1 MISSFVEFVVP
12 IMISITCNKPKNN
25 KIFSCSASVVCR
37 LLLLHYCGTAGV
49 AFDLIKNR
57 SYLPHFVA
65 GLMLTSTLC
74 CCSGQRAPSTQV
86 GIPGDFGGRWLFRLV
101 DYNVNSKPLV
111 HRPCNPAALCDTCMC
126 LPWQGQLMA
135 SDNEILL
142 LMV

>member
-1 MISSFVEFVVP
+1 MFSSIFEFVVP
-12 IMISITCNKPKNN
+12 IVISITCNKSKNN
-25 KIFSCSASVVCR
+25 KIFSRSASVVCR

-86 GIPGDFGGRWLFRLV
+86 GHKSSQQQAANRLEASSIFLLLAGRSLELTKRPVIYDF
-101 DYNVNSKPLV
+101 VNLV
-111 HRPCNPAALCDTCMC
+111 H
-126 LPWQGQLMA
+126 
-135 SDNEILL
+135 
-142 LMV
+142 